1 VTKKQL
7 KESSDRYKRCYDQV
21 LNSLP
26 LWRQN
31 AVKEDVTAK
40 KNSGL
45 LTDFVRLVI
54 EAAEREE
61 LADIERKTVRK
72 KFSNTVS
79 DKQPINKL

>member
-1 VTKKQL
+1 M
-7 KESSDRYKRCYDQV
+7 
-21 LNSLP
+21 
-26 LWRQN
+26 
-31 AVKEDVTAK
+31 TAK

-79 DKQPINKL
+79 DKQPINKI